1 MRQWR
6 RAIALLLLLAVP
18 VSALPAVSPAMNY
31 LLHCQGCH
39 KEDGSGQP
47 GYVPDF
53 RGTVARFLTLP
64 EGRAYLGRV
73 PGVSQSLLDDGQRAA
88 VLNWIVATFDPGNV
102 PTTFTSYTARE
113 LAVYRTDP
121 VSQANAER
129 SRLLQRI
136 STTATAPPPQFAI
149 CAACHPTSLDHAS
162 SIGPNLRGVVGRP
175 AGSLA
180 AFQYSAAMKAS
191 GILWTREAL
200 DAFLTNVQQKVPG
213 TQMTITGVPDAA
225 DRAAVIAYLESLR

>member
-6 RAIALLLLLAVP
+6 RAVALLLAGVP
-18 VSALPAVSPAMNY
+18 ISALPAVSPAMNY
-31 LLHCQGCH
+31 LMHCQGCH
-39 KEDGSGQP
+39 QDDGSGQP

-73 PGVSQSLLDDGQRAA
+73 PGVSQSLLSDTERAA
-88 VLNWIVATFDPGNV
+88 VLNWIIATFDASNV
-102 PTTFTSYTARE
+102 PATFTSYTAHE

-129 SRLLQRI
+129 DRLLRRI
-136 STTATAPPPQFAI
+136 SATTTAAPPPQFAV
-149 CAACHPTSLDHAS
+149 CAACHPTSSDGAS
-162 SIGPNLRGVVGRP
+162 AMGPNLRALIGRP

-180 AFQYSAAMKAS
+180 AFPYSAAMKAS
-191 GILWTREAL
+191 GIAWTREAL
-200 DAFLTNVQQKVPG
+200 DAFLTNVQQQVPG
-213 TQMTITGVPDAA
+213 TQMAFTGIPDAA